1 MIETVDGNLLQADV
15 DALVNTV
22 NTEGVMGKG
31 IALQFRRAYPA
42 MYEDYRAACQ
52 AGVVKIGS
60 MLVWETNAATG
71 PRYIINF
78 PTKRQWRAPSRL
90 SYVEDGLVDLVRV
103 IDELGIRSIA
113 VPPLGAGNGHL
124 PWSQVRP
131 TIEGALS
138 GLKDV
143 HVLLYQPNGA
153 PDPRQMTTA
162 TAPRALTENRA
173 AFVDVVGRY
182 LLGLMDFR
190 PSLIEVQKLAY
201 FLQEAGQPL
210 RLSFGHGTYGPYAD
224 KLRQV
229 LIETEGVYTVGFG
242 DGTDRPMGS
251 SLELMPG
258 ALQQAA
264 ARLAGCFD
272 TRRRIDRVM
281 ELTSGFDSMHGME
294 LLGTVHW
301 LVKHEGADPADS
313 GEVARLVGE
322 WSPRK
327 AKLFARGDVG
337 IALQHLRDLSWV

>member
-42 MYEDYRAACQ
+42 MYEAYRAACQ
-52 AGVVKIGS
+52 AGDVKVGS

-71 PRYIINF
+71 PHYVINF

-103 IDELGIRSIA
+103 IDELGIKSIA

-124 PWSQVRP
+124 PWAQVRP
-131 TIEGALS
+131 AIVGALA
-138 GLKDV
+138 GLDGV
-143 HVLLYQPNGA
+143 RVLLYEPNGA
-153 PDPRQMTTA
+153 PEARQMTTVA
-162 TAPRALTENRA
+162 GPPVLTENRA
-173 AFVDVVGRY
+173 AFVGVVGRY
-182 LLGLMDFR
+182 LLGLMDFK

-210 RLSFGHGTYGPYAD
+210 RLRFERGFYGPYAD
-224 KLRQV
+224 NLRQV
-229 LIETEGVYTVGFG
+229 LIKTEGVFTVGFG
-242 DGTDRPMGS
+242 DGTDRPMDS
-251 SLELMPG
+251 SLELLPG

-264 ARLAGCFD
+264 ARLEYCFE

-281 ELTSGFDSMHGME
+281 ELTNGFDSMYGME

-301 LVKHEGADPADS
+301 LVKHEDADPADA
-313 GEVARLVGE
+313 GGVARLVGE

-327 AKLFARGDVG
+327 AKLFPQEHAE